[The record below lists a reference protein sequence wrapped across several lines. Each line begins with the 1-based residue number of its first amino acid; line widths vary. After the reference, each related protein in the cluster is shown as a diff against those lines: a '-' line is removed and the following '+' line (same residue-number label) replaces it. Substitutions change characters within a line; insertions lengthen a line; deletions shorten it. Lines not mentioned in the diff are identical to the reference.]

1 MKQIG
6 LFDAKTRFS
15 EICEQVAQGGES
27 VIVTRRGQPLVRIEP
42 LDLPNQKENVWD
54 RRRNF
59 EKEFGPVTEDF
70 ELPKRQLYRFKN
82 VLDD

>member
-1 MKQIG
+1 MKKIG

-27 VIVTRRGQPLVRIEP
+27 VIVTRRGQPPVRIEP

-59 EKEFGPVTEDF
+59 EK
-70 ELPKRQLYRFKN
+70 
-82 VLDD
+82 

>member
-27 VIVTRRGQPLVRIEP
+27 VVVTRRGQPLVRIEP

-59 EKEFGPVTEDF
+59 EKEFGSVTEDF
-70 ELPKRQLYRFKN
+70 ELSKRQLYPFQN